1 MSALQ
6 EMLKTA
12 RRNVLSARDAGAADH
27 ACFAACA
34 AAEARTVDARDAA
47 SAAAAAT
54 NADCASLRRDVAT
67 LMAERDEERNVSA
80 EALETA
86 EAEAA
91 DARKLAADV
100 DAAKLDVDAAKLEAL
115 EAYGLLEHAE
125 ARSAKLEEVVERQW
139 ARIAELEQA
148 TGAGRSA
155 VGDAPSPRAD
165 ESGDEAATGRAAMLP
180 RSRRGAVLGDV
191 LGEVAPGPRDGAD
204 DGGGDDVAAAPQTDT
219 PHGALLHETPKKKPR
234 RRRKSRRLTTRKSG
248 AAATDAGGQG
258 DADDADD
265 AGDSPRPSRTPNQKR
280 REKRTLG
287 RKRGNELLT
296 VDGLFAMLMA
306 APIDGAKLLRTG
318 WKNPTTLTGWSEA
331 CKGHTAESAAQLVY
345 KFWGCGQSARD
356 YFCDVIDRLH
366 AAGKVV
372 NVEAIAAEAGRPV
385 DDGGLGDS
393 SYAHYRR
400 VIMGLL
406 LVQLLER
413 YGFSYSDV
421 RFPNWDEFYKVA
433 LSCGRGHKRLK
444 IGLRFLLGDAVRKD
458 QVDLGEDVTQTVGMP
473 FVDALRAAAEAR
485 HAATAAANN
494 D

>member
-1 MSALQ
+1 MHLGGTTQFGYHTGIVLQTLGQVRRAIDAYRGALDQDPTYAIAHYNLGVALQ
-6 EMLKTA
+6 SQRRLDEAIRAYETA
-12 RRNVLSARDAGAADH
+12 VAHRPAYADAFNNMGYALQSKGDYAGAIRAYEEALRLRPNFASARANLDH
-27 ACFAACA
+27 A
-34 AAEARTVDARDAA
+34 
-47 SAAAAAT
+47 
-54 NADCASLRRDVAT
+54 LRKS
-67 LMAERDEERNVSA
+67 E
-80 EALETA
+80 
-86 EAEAA
+86 
-91 DARKLAADV
+91 
-100 DAAKLDVDAAKLEAL
+100 
-115 EAYGLLEHAE
+115 
-125 ARSAKLEEVVERQW
+125 
-139 ARIAELEQA
+139 
-148 TGAGRSA
+148 
-155 VGDAPSPRAD
+155 
-165 ESGDEAATGRAAMLP
+165 
-180 RSRRGAVLGDV
+180 
-191 LGEVAPGPRDGAD
+191 
-204 DGGGDDVAAAPQTDT
+204 GGGGKTIQFEV
-219 PHGALLHETPKKKPR
+219 GLE
-234 RRRKSRRLTTRKSG
+234 
-248 AAATDAGGQG
+248 

>member
-1 MSALQ
+1 MSALHA
-6 EMLKTA
+6 ENAALLADYDKLGEDA
-12 RRNVLSARDAGAADH
+12 AALSARFEEERADW
-27 ACFAACA
+27 AK
-34 AAEARTVDARDAA
+34 EKDARDAA
-47 SAAAAAT
+47 AAAAT
-54 NADCASLRRDVAT
+54 DAACASLRRDVAT
-67 LMAERDEERNVSA
+67 LTAERENERVVHAAALKTAKA
-80 EALETA
+80 EAA
-86 EAEAA
+86 AARGEAA
-91 DARKLAADV
+91 DAG
-100 DAAKLDVDAAKLEAL
+100 AAKLEAD
-115 EAYGLLEHAE
+115 GLLDVEK
-125 ARSAKLEEVVERQW
+125 ARYAKLEDVVKCRE
-139 ARIAELEQA
+139 ARIVELERA
-148 TGAGRSA
+148 ARIVELERARGA

-165 ESGDEAATGRAAMLP
+165 ESSDAPVSGGAAR
-180 RSRRGAVLGDV
+180 RRGAVL
-191 LGEVAPGPRDGAD
+191 D
-204 DGGGDDVAAAPQTDT
+204 DGGGDVSVGAALGPRRGRPGDGVDGGDGAAEPRTNAQ
-219 PHGALLHETPKKKPR
+219 HGALLRETPKKKPR
-234 RRRKSRRLTTRKSG
+234 RRRKSGRLTTRKSG

-280 REKRTLG
+280 REKRTPG